1 MSSVDIKNFVAGQF
15 SEAQRYAD
23 EATKS
28 MTGFVGALNAA
39 AGYAVPTIDL
49 EWETIKGPESVA
61 GATAPEL
68 LSLDDLGYK
77 EVSVPGADGFDF
89 VTIDPIEF
97 TDAAPTT
104 NFPTAPTIDYGDT
117 PTIPAVGAITLPAA
131 PTVTLPATPTKL
143 ALNIP
148 TFGGVDL
155 HEDWLSKFDDIPVLD
170 LVEPTPYSYSL
181 GPEYASALL
190 SSLKATLN
198 SRLSGGTG
206 LPDAVEQA
214 IWDRAR
220 SRETSIALANEADIL
235 RTSEALGFPLP
246 AGVIAA
252 QTRDAQKGYYDKLSG
267 LSRDVAIKQA
277 ELEQENLKQTI
288 AAGMELEGK
297 LIDHSY
303 KLEALTFEAAKV
315 LAENS
320 IQIHNARVE
329 QHKVLLST
337 YQVYESA
344 YKTLISA
351 ELAKVDVFKALI
363 SAEQAKADINK
374 TLVDEYRVMVE
385 AAMAEVEVYKAELDG
400 AKALVE
406 IEGLKISAAGEQIKA
421 YVAQVNAETAKIEA
435 YKAGVEAE
443 TAKVQTFKV
452 KADAFAAQAGVQVET
467 ARVGIANLEAQI
479 RAKSLEWDGYKAQL
493 QNNEAKMRLLM
504 QGNELLISK
513 YRIDGDLAVADR
525 SSNIKLWE
533 VQIKDYEAVKQ
544 AMIQTAKINGD
555 HAMHA
560 ASVRMDAAK
569 VGAQVF
575 AQLTG
580 SAYSTIKASAGM
592 DYRGSLGVQYS
603 YSNKTSN
610 QPTGITE

>member
-1 MSSVDIKNFVAGQF
+1 MTTQSVADIVTGQF
-15 SEAQRYAD
+15 AQAQTYASLAQEQLTSFLSVLD
-23 EATKS
+23 
-28 MTGFVGALNAA
+28 GAAD
-39 AGYAVPTIDL
+39 YTVPTIDL
-49 EWETIKGPESVA
+49 TWESIGAPATVA
-61 GATAPEL
+61 PPTAPT
-68 LSLDDLGYK
+68 LDD
-77 EVSVPGADGFDF
+77 VSFVEPTAPTTPTLDP
-89 VTIDPIEF
+89 VTINPIEF
-97 TDAAPTT
+97 TEVAPTT
-104 NFPTAPTIDYGDT
+104 SFPTAPTLSYGAT
-117 PTIPAVGAITLPAA
+117 PTIPAVGAITLPSA
-131 PTVTLPATPTKL
+131 PTVTLPSVPTKL
-143 ALNIP
+143 ALSIP

-155 HEDWLSKFDDIPVLD
+155 HEDWLTKFDNIPVLS

-190 SSLKATLN
+190 DNLKATLS

-206 LPDAVEQA
+206 LDPAVEQA

-252 QTRDAQKGYYDKLSG
+252 QTRDAQKNYYDKLSG

-277 ELEQENLKQTI
+277 ELEQENMKQTI
-288 AAGMELEGK
+288 AAGMQMESM
-297 LIDHSY
+297 LIDYSY
-303 KLEALTFEAAKV
+303 KLEALTFEASKV
-315 LAENS
+315 QAENA
-320 IQIHNARVE
+320 IQIHNARV
-329 QHKVLLST
+329 QQYKALLS
-337 YQVYESA
+337 VYGIYSEA
-344 YKTLISA
+344 YKTIISA

-385 AAMAEVEVYKAELDG
+385 ASMAEVEVYKAELDG

-452 KADAFAAQAGVQVET
+452 KADAFAAQAGVQIEV
-467 ARVGIANLEAQI
+467 ARVGIANLDAQI
-479 RAKSLEWDGYKAQL
+479 RAKSLEWDGYKAKL
-493 QNNEAKMRLLM
+493 SAAETRMRGAM

-513 YRIDGDLAVADR
+513 YRTEGDLAVAQYG
-525 SSNIKLWE
+525 SAAKLWE
-533 VQIKDYEAVKQ
+533 VQIKDYEAGQQ

-555 HAMHA
+555 QAMHA

-569 VGAQVF
+569 VGAQVY

-580 SAYSTIKASAGM
+580 SAYSIAKVSAGI
-592 DYRGSLGVQYS
+592 DHRGSLGVSYS
-603 YSNKTSN
+603 YSNKTST
-610 QPTGITE
+610 QPTGITQ

>member
-1 MSSVDIKNFVAGQF
+1 MSSVDIKNFVVGQF
-15 SEAQRYAD
+15 AQAQDYANQ
-23 EATKS
+23 ATGQL
-28 MTGFVGALNAA
+28 TGFLDVLEGAAN
-39 AGYAVPTIDL
+39 YTVPTIDL
-49 EWETIKGPESVA
+49 SWETVP
-61 GATAPEL
+61 APAAIAVPSTPTLEDVTFTDPTEPTEA
-68 LSLDDLGYK
+68 SLDP
-77 EVSVPGADGFDF
+77 VV
-89 VTIDPIEF
+89 IDPIEF
-97 TDAAPTT
+97 TEAAPTT
-104 NFPTAPTIDYGDT
+104 NFPTAPTLDYGDT
-117 PTIPAVGAITLPAA
+117 PTIPAVGAITLPSA

-155 HEDWLSKFDDIPVLD
+155 HEAWLTKFDDIPVLD
-170 LVEPTPYSYSL
+170 LVEPTPYSYAL

-252 QTRDAQKGYYDKLSG
+252 QTRDAQKGYYDKLAG

-288 AAGMELEGK
+288 AAGMQLEST
-297 LIDHSY
+297 LIDYSY
-303 KLEALTFEAAKV
+303 KLEALTFEASKV
-315 LAENS
+315 QAENA

-329 QHKVLLST
+329 QYKALLS
-337 YQVYESA
+337 VYGIYSEA
-344 YKTLISA
+344 YKTIISA

-374 TLVDEYRVMVE
+374 SLVEEYKAMIQ
-385 AAMAEVEVYKAELDG
+385 ASMAEVEVYKAELDG
-400 AKALVE
+400 AKTLVE

-452 KADAFAAQAGVQVET
+452 KADAFAAQAGVQIEV
-467 ARVGIANLEAQI
+467 ARVGIANLDAQI
-479 RAKSLEWDGYKAQL
+479 RAKSLEWDGYKAKL
-493 QNNEAKMRLLM
+493 SAAETRMRGAM

-513 YRIDGDLAVADR
+513 YRTEGDLAVAQYG
-525 SSNIKLWE
+525 SAAKLWE
-533 VQIKDYEAVKQ
+533 VQIKDYEAGQQ

-555 HAMHA
+555 QAMHA
-560 ASVRMDAAK
+560 ASVRADAAK
-569 VGAQVF
+569 VGAQVY

-580 SAYSTIKASAGM
+580 SAYSMVKASAGM
-592 DYRGSLGVQYS
+592 SYQGSLGVS
-603 YSNKTSN
+603 YRYENKTSN